1 MADKHEQAHDMA
13 EQGLDK
19 IVEGDRRTG
28 EKLIDKAKKLDRTAV
43 DELAQEVEQ
52 DKQKAE
58 RFDRKG

>member
-1 MADKHEQAHDMA
+1 MADKHERAHDMA
-13 EQGLDK
+13 EKGLDK
-19 IVEGDRRTG
+19 IVEGDRGTG

-52 DKQKAE
+52 DKQEAE

>member
-52 DKQKAE
+52 DKQEAE